1 MKMIVLVLQK
11 VEAMNPILERLERRG
26 VRGAT
31 ILDCKGAAYALENY
45 MAGSFLGSLRA
56 VLEPARESNQMM
68 FTVVEDD
75 QADIVFDTIQEFVDL
90 GKPYQGVAFSLPVD
104 RALGLH
110 KQ

>member
-1 MKMIVLVLQK
+1 MKMVVLVLQK

-31 ILDCKGAAYALENY
+31 ILDCKGAASALENY

-68 FTVVEDD
+68 FTVVDD
-75 QADIVFDTIQEFVDL
+75 EQVDTVFETIGEFVDL
-90 GKPYQGVAFSLPVD
+90 GKPYQGVAFTVPVD
-104 RALGLH
+104 RAEGVH
-110 KQ
+110 KL